1 VAQTLLVFSEL
12 FGVTFV
18 ARLFGFSVP
27 PWFEQARPSPRGNW
41 SWRSPIVEERR
52 EIRHAYEHAISRFAD
67 ASSTLYRRAAD
78 GVPPTTQEMDA
89 FLDAKSRLD
98 VARAMY
104 QENLW
109 H

>member
-1 VAQTLLVFSEL
+1 M
-12 FGVTFV
+12 

-52 EIRHAYEHAISRFAD
+52 EFRHAYEHAVSKFAE
-67 ASSTLYRRAAD
+67 ASGTLYRRAAD
-78 GVPPTTQEMDA
+78 GVHPTNKELEA
-89 FLDAKSRLD
+89 FLDARSRLD
-98 VARAMY
+98 VARATY
-104 QENLW
+104 QESLW